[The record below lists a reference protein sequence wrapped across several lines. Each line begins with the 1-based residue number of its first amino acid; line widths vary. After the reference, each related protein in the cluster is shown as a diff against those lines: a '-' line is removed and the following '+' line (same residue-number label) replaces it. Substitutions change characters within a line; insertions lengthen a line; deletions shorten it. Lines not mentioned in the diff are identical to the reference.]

1 MAYQISFDLE
11 ENATQEFLFKVSNGL
26 PSEPVVEEP
35 KEDAMEVEQV
45 RMTKGIKGK
54 FTYGKSLGINLQD
67 KYLATS

>member
-11 ENATQEFLFKVSNGL
+11 ENATQEFLSKVSNGL

-45 RMTKGIKGK
+45 RAAKGIERK
-54 FTYGKSLGINLQD
+54 FTYGKALGVNKTNI
-67 KYLATS
+67 